1 MTLRDFALEKNID
14 IDDLLK
20 IFEMLGFKD
29 FDENYVLSEEEI
41 ELLKEKIEVLLNGN
55 GSSSGGSMYT
65 GGTGGGS
72 DYTSSK
78 KSLPN
83 SDSDSLG
90 NDNNLSAKDSFLSQI
105 DYEAED
111 VYYADEN
118 IKKVSTSF
126 DEMSTAFDGVNIS
139 STEVSLEPLNSS
151 KSTINNVKSNVIDKL
166 KTNIGTIKSLIA
178 SYDENAYLLFNE
190 LDAAN
195 NENPYGD
202 ISDTENTDNEND
214 DTAFEE
220 LPDEELDIV
229 DDTNKDATVPTND
242 TTTETP
248 NIEDDSSL
256 EQNDSIPSSEDV
268 VPDLVT
274 PIDDELTDNSASESS
289 NLQPKN
295 NSTISHRGYNTGSG
309 IGWNIL
315 EHFENAG
322 KQGYWG
328 CEADVRFN
336 SNGELVCSHNPVQ
349 TGENPPLFSDYLDV
363 CKDYGMTAIIDLK
376 YSYGWTDMDE
386 LSPKVIEI
394 IREKDMFD
402 SCIIQTFAAK
412 DIPQIRA
419 LSDEARIW
427 FLTDS
432 ISDSNMDII
441 KNYNVEGVNIN
452 NANVSNYQINKLL
465 DNDIDICV
473 WNVFSEQRKEML
485 LNMGVKYVMTDNELD
500 VTPYQAGEEDFNN
513 LN

>member
-1 MTLRDFALEKNID
+1 MIYVTLRDFAFEKNID
-14 IDDLLK
+14 IEDLLK
-20 IFEMLGFKD
+20 VFEMLGFKD

-41 ELLKEKIEVLLNGN
+41 ELLEEKIEVLLNGN

-65 GGTGGGS
+65 GGGS

-78 KSLPN
+78 KKSTNLDSNSL
-83 SDSDSLG
+83 S

-139 STEVSLEPLNSS
+139 SNEVSLEPLNSS
-151 KSTINNVKSNVIDKL
+151 KSMINNIKSDVIDKL
-166 KTNIGTIKSLIA
+166 KTNISTIKSLI
-178 SYDENAYLLFNE
+178 STYDENAYLLFKE
-190 LDAAN
+190 LDDAN

-202 ISDTENTDNEND
+202 ISNIENIDNEND

-229 DDTNKDATVPTND
+229 DDNKDTTTDAND
-242 TTTETP
+242 ITTETP
-248 NIEDDSSL
+248 NIEDESTL
-256 EQNDSIPSSEDV
+256 EQNDSIPSNEDV

-274 PIDDELTDNSASESS
+274 PSDDESTDNLDSDSS

-349 TGENPPLFSDYLDV
+349 NGENPPLFSDYLDV

-376 YSYGWTDMDE
+376 YSNGWADMDK

-432 ISDSNMDII
+432 ISDNIELI

-473 WNVFSEQRKEML
+473 WAVGSEQRKEML
-485 LNMGVKYVMTDNELD
+485 LNMGVKYVMTDYELD